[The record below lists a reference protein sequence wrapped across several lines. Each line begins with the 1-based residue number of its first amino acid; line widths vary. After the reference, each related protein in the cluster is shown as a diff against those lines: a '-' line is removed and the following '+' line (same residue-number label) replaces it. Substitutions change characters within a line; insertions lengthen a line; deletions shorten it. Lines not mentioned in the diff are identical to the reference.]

1 MEKHTYTEI
10 QIDKRLQELVYPMD
24 RQSFAQLDADILSGR
39 RSEPLVVWD
48 GFLLD
53 GFSQYE
59 IYLEHSLPFCTKGLE
74 FNCRES
80 AVAWICA
87 RQLKRSDIPDV
98 LRRFLIGIQY
108 RSEAAAVKLFQ
119 DEKAWFQNG
128 RKPICQQIATRIA
141 TENHIALGTVKR
153 FSSFAA
159 TLESIRLRAPKAAE
173 EIMHGKV
180 KIADKHL
187 LRLSRLDDRS
197 FQRTLRQLGSTQR
210 FPASRNANHQIV
222 KNSGGASGHVVL
234 APSVK
239 DMPAFDPDAEVTGLT
254 LTIPSWSGS
263 IDRTISRSDLN
274 IVSAEAKARLASA
287 LLDLQEKASEMLMAI
302 GVE

>member
-24 RQSFAQLDADILSGR
+24 RQSFAQLEADILSGR

-59 IYLEHSLPFCTKGLE
+59 IYLEHSLPFRTKGME

-108 RSEAAAVKLFQ
+108 RSESAAVKLFQ

-141 TENHIALGTVKR
+141 TENHIAL
-153 FSSFAA
+153 
-159 TLESIRLRAPKAAE
+159 
-173 EIMHGKV
+173 
-180 KIADKHL
+180 
-187 LRLSRLDDRS
+187 
-197 FQRTLRQLGSTQR
+197 
-210 FPASRNANHQIV
+210 
-222 KNSGGASGHVVL
+222 
-234 APSVK
+234 
-239 DMPAFDPDAEVTGLT
+239 
-254 LTIPSWSGS
+254 
-263 IDRTISRSDLN
+263 
-274 IVSAEAKARLASA
+274 
-287 LLDLQEKASEMLMAI
+287 
-302 GVE
+302 